1 MKQGDVDSHERL
13 LPSALTVSCFVV
25 VSFFVVDVGDDDDDD
40 DDDDEEYCL
49 VVVVDQ
55 QLAQRFDVLLVGP
68 RLLADHRARE
78 VACAAAEDDER
89 RHEEQHEDGRR
100 DRLAG
105 ECRRGWDERA
115 LLAVSSL

>member
-25 VSFFVVDVGDDDDDD
+25 VSFVVVDVGDD

-55 QLAQRFDVLLVGP
+55 QLAQRLDVLLVGP

-105 ECRRGWDERA
+105 ECRRRWDGRA
-115 LLAVSSL
+115 LLAVSSR